1 MPDHLKGLSSL
12 SAEYR
17 IHVERLRLP
26 EAEQKDFVTYA
37 MKRVKSGQKDQKG
50 YPQEG
55 GAITRQNS
63 TIDRIINL
71 YLAVDNEQDSL
82 KLFRYLIFFGKGVET
97 FMEDFEAKSKEELQD
112 AVKTIP
118 DYCWNAVSI

>member
-1 MPDHLKGLSSL
+1 MPDHLKGL

-37 MKRVKSGQKDQKG
+37 MKRVQKGLKG

-55 GAITRQNS
+55 GAITNQNS

-82 KLFRYLIFFGKGVET
+82 KLFRYLLFFGKGVET
-97 FMEDFEAKSKEELQD
+97 FIEDLEAKSAVELQD

-118 DYCWNAVSI
+118 DYCWNAWTLP